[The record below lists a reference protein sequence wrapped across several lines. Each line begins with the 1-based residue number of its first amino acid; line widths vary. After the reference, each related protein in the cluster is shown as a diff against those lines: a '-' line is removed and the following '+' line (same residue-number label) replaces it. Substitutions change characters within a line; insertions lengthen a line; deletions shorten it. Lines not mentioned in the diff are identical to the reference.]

1 MVRATTRLVASTH
14 WSLLN
19 LHHALL
25 STTTTPA
32 TFIRQAAYS
41 THKRASA
48 SVNNNAKNNDHNNY
62 NNLSRAEGTHVLHH
76 TPSRQHKT
84 SERSLQNKHL
94 TQNSPTK
101 LKRADMTK
109 GSTRLPPTPPKVDH
123 SQQKLVAYQL
133 IEEPLPEFQTV
144 TTNQEPSRSGHIAP
158 SPHVHRTRNH
168 ITAATERL
176 YKFGYKNA
184 EKHADRVLGANLMIA
199 STSPDAAS
207 GPENMTRRSSDN
219 TFGSQEPRRSNSASP
234 VAEHLYPTNFWTV
247 PDTERIESADKEG
260 VQRLFTKRSGTRT
273 VHTDAFSLKSAR
285 MTFFEPPAPN
295 VPKFVEQAM
304 EEYNQAMTAYR
315 LNQHQLNT
323 TTEKST
329 GRDVNKESI
338 TPATA
343 AAPLPMPKPSPFIRQ
358 YSLRNLRRYPATAD
372 APHPPYRV
380 VYVISK
386 KVVSKQA
393 IHRNLCRKKL
403 SAAVEAVFREHA
415 RPGYEFMF
423 FAKQQCVTTSQR
435 DLEEMLT
442 KTLMD
447 PNLYA
452 DTASRKKDRYATL
465 ATPIDQTPVT
475 TATATSS
482 LPPPPS
488 PSATYDSGV
497 AKKAA
502 IKIRWKN
509 NRPPLK
515 WNWWKYALP
524 NPLGRTRQPDEYL
537 DMHCPKP
544 PKGESTVD
552 SAEHENAAS
561 AESKK

>member
-1 MVRATTRLVASTH
+1 
-14 WSLLN
+14 
-19 LHHALL
+19 
-25 STTTTPA
+25 
-32 TFIRQAAYS
+32 
-41 THKRASA
+41 
-48 SVNNNAKNNDHNNY
+48 
-62 NNLSRAEGTHVLHH
+62 
-76 TPSRQHKT
+76 
-84 SERSLQNKHL
+84 
-94 TQNSPTK
+94 
-101 LKRADMTK
+101 
-109 GSTRLPPTPPKVDH
+109 
-123 SQQKLVAYQL
+123 
-133 IEEPLPEFQTV
+133 
-144 TTNQEPSRSGHIAP
+144 
-158 SPHVHRTRNH
+158 
-168 ITAATERL
+168 
-176 YKFGYKNA
+176 
-184 EKHADRVLGANLMIA
+184 
-199 STSPDAAS
+199 
-207 GPENMTRRSSDN
+207 
-219 TFGSQEPRRSNSASP
+219 
-234 VAEHLYPTNFWTV
+234 
-247 PDTERIESADKEG
+247 
-260 VQRLFTKRSGTRT
+260 
-273 VHTDAFSLKSAR
+273 

-304 EEYNQAMTAYR
+304 EEYKQAMTAYR

-329 GRDVNKESI
+329 GMDVNKESI

-343 AAPLPMPKPSPFIRQ
+343 AASLPMPKPSPFIRQ

-415 RPGYEFMF
+415 RTGYEFMF
-423 FAKQQCVTTSQR
+423 FAKQQCVNTSQR

-488 PSATYDSGV
+488 PSATYDSGI

-544 PKGESTVD
+544 PKGESAVD